1 MKKKLRLVLF
11 GLPGFPRQEFIFT
24 FQDIQKYVTSYV
36 LFKKRLFIDYRNP
49 AIYIAKND
57 PLGDALNVKA
67 FHITQLE
74 NLIRL
79 SITILKF

>member
-1 MKKKLRLVLF
+1 M
-11 GLPGFPRQEFIFT
+11 
-24 FQDIQKYVTSYV
+24 
-36 LFKKRLFIDYRNP
+36 FKKRLFIDYRNP